1 MANKDTSAKR
11 LLDKI
16 EHIEG
21 DSFKAPPIE
30 NPFSKALN
38 VTVSVPESIEIKMVD
53 ASVLSDYEVWGL
65 VASILASAFVG
76 FLVAYFQASQSNQA
90 PYYYMTITIGVL
102 FIISVIMAAVK
113 RYKLRK
119 KPKCIKF
126 RAVEIL
132 EKNDKL

>member
-1 MANKDTSAKR
+1 MAKNGSRAKQ

-21 DSFKAPPIE
+21 DRFKAPPIE
-30 NPFSKALN
+30 NPVSKALN

-65 VASILASAFVG
+65 VASISASGFVG

-102 FIISVIMAAVK
+102 FIISVIMTAVK
-113 RYKLRK
+113 RHKLRK
-119 KPKCIKF
+119 RSKCIKL
-126 RAVEIL
+126 RATEIL
-132 EKNDKL
+132 EENDNV